1 VRLMQEGILRKYL
14 KSRKIK
20 ESTIDEHVTYVR
32 AMDGFLLNQESSSGI
47 DRSNLRDIQTFLRQ
61 WKTDKKEKQVFL
73 YALKSYGLATSNQDI
88 IANVNRL
95 LGNGPWLDRF
105 EETLDEFV
113 GEELRIKI
121 IEAGGPIKQSSSTA
135 KKAAWT
141 KCMMNCL
148 EANVD
153 EKTCKK
159 ILTNNLHF
167 KSPKSPSFKKLK
179 RMYEKT
185 GNIDDVLKHLH
196 DKWKKRIGDGYG
208 YDSPEYK
215 YVEAD
220 PAIEAGKREG
230 NIVYVSKVPYQVK
243 EFLEAKDSKVKRYHY
258 CHCGWVR
265 DSIKQSEKEQV
276 SPAFC
281 YCSGGWHK
289 VAFEGIFEQSLEVD
303 VVKSVLKGDEM
314 CTFAIHL
321 PERVINE
328 K

>member
-1 VRLMQEGILRKYL
+1 M
-14 KSRKIK
+14 KIK
-20 ESTIDEHVTYVR
+20 ERAIDEYVTYVK
-32 AMDGFLLNQESSSGI
+32 AMDDFLLNEKSFSGI
-47 DRSNLRDIQTFLRQ
+47 DRSYLKDIQAFLRQ
-61 WKTDKKEKQVFL
+61 WKTDKKKKQVFL
-73 YALKSYGLATSNQDI
+73 YALKSYGFATSNQNI

-105 EETLDEFV
+105 EETLNGFV
-113 GEELRIKI
+113 GEEFRRKI
-121 IEAGGPIKQSSSTA
+121 IEAGGPIKQSSSTD
-135 KKAAWT
+135 KKAVWT

-148 EANVD
+148 ETNVD

-185 GNIDDVLKHLH
+185 GNTDDILKHLH
-196 DKWKKRIGDGYG
+196 DKWKKRIGDMYG
-208 YDSPEYK
+208 YDSAEHK

-220 PAIEAGKREG
+220 PTIEAGKREG
-230 NIVYVSKVPYQVK
+230 NIVYVSKIPYQIK
-243 EFLEAKDSKVKRYHY
+243 EFLEAKDSKAKRYHY

-265 DSIKQSEKEQV
+265 DSIKKPEKEQV
-276 SPAFC
+276 SPTFC

-289 VAFEGIFEQSLEVD
+289 VPFEGIFEQPLEVD

>member
-1 VRLMQEGILRKYL
+1 MQEEILRKYL
-14 KSRKIK
+14 KSRKTK
-20 ESTIDEHVTYVR
+20 EGTIDEYVIYVR
-32 AMDGFLLNQESSSGI
+32 KIDDFLLSEKNSLGI
-47 DRSNLRDIQTFLRQ
+47 DKSYLKDIQAFLKQ

-73 YALKSYGLATSNQDI
+73 YALKSYGLATDNRNM

-95 LGNGPWLDRF
+95 LGKGPWLDRF

-113 GEELRIKI
+113 GEELRRKI
-121 IEAGGPIKQSSSTA
+121 IEAGGPIKQSASTA
-135 KKAAWT
+135 KKAVWT
-141 KCMMNCL
+141 RCMMDCL

-153 EKTCKK
+153 KKTCKK

-196 DKWKKRIGDGYG
+196 EKWKRIIGDRYG

-215 YVEAD
+215 YVEPD
-220 PAIEAGKREG
+220 PTIEAGKREG
-230 NIVYVSKVPYQVK
+230 NIVYVSKIPYQIK
-243 EFLEAKDSKVKRYHY
+243 EFLEAKDDKTKRYHY

-265 DSIKQSEKEQV
+265 DSLKRSDKEQV
-276 SPAFC
+276 SPTFC
-281 YCSGGWHK
+281 NCSGGWHK
-289 VAFEGIFEQSLEVD
+289 VPFEGIFEQTLEVNL
-303 VVKSVLKGDEM
+303 VKSVLKGDDV

-321 PERVINE
+321 PKEVINE

>member
-1 VRLMQEGILRKYL
+1 MQERALRKYL
-14 KSRKIK
+14 KTRKTK
-20 ESTIDEHVTYVR
+20 ESTIDEYAVYVR
-32 AMDGFLLNQESSSGI
+32 KIDSFLLDKKRSFGI
-47 DRSNLRDIQTFLRQ
+47 DKSYLKDIQAFLKQ
-61 WKTDKKEKQVFL
+61 WKTDTKEKQVFL
-73 YALKSYGLATSNQDI
+73 CALKSYGFATGNRNMIS
-88 IANVNRL
+88 NVNRV
-95 LGNGPWLDRF
+95 LGRGPWLDRF

-113 GEELRIKI
+113 GEELRRKI
-121 IEAGGPIKQSSSTA
+121 IEAGGPIKESASTA
-135 KKAAWT
+135 KKAVWA
-141 KCMMNCL
+141 KCMMDCL

-167 KSPKSPSFKKLK
+167 KSPKSPSFRKLK

-196 DKWKKRIGDGYG
+196 DKWKKRIGDSYG

-230 NIVYVSKVPYQVK
+230 NIVYVSKIPYQIK
-243 EFLEAKDSKVKRYHY
+243 EFLEAEDGKAKRYHY

-265 DSIKQSEKEQV
+265 DSLKESDIEKV
-276 SPAFC
+276 SPTFC
-281 YCSGGWHK
+281 NCSGGWHK
-289 VAFEGIFEQSLEVD
+289 VRFEGIFEQSLEVD
-303 VVKSVLKGDEM
+303 VVKSVLKGDEV

-321 PERVINE
+321 PEKVITE